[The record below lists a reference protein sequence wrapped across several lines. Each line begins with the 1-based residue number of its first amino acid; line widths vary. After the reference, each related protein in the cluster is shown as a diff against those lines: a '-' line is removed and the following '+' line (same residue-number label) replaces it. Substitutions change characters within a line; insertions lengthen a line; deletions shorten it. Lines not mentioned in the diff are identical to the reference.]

1 MGGVGAQALRAMSTR
16 WVLHVDLDQF
26 QAAVEVRRNPDLAGL
41 PVIVGGNGDPSEPRK
56 VVTCASYPARE
67 FGVHAGMPLRTA
79 ARKCPDATFL
89 PLDTDA
95 YDEASEEVMGLLRD
109 FGHPVEVWGWDEAYV
124 GADVDDP
131 VHLAE
136 QIREVVAAGTG
147 LSCSVGISD
156 NKQRAK
162 VATGFGKPAG
172 IYALTEDNWMAVM
185 GDREVD
191 ALWGVGPKTAKK
203 LAGMGI
209 TTVADLA
216 STDAQL
222 LTSTFGPT
230 TGLWILLLAKGGGDT
245 DVSAEPWVPRSRS
258 HVITFPR
265 DLTDRAEIDSAV
277 VELANQT
284 LEEIVGQG
292 RVVTRVAVTV
302 RTKTFFTRTKI
313 RKLPS
318 VSTDAE
324 TITRTALELLGQFE
338 LDRPVRLLGVRLEL
352 APPDGEHPRRAF
364 RSAGRR
370 RDPVLGF
377 RRALATVQRFQNV
390 STVRTARATRP
401 RRWPQRARE
410 EDVDLPHRQAVGPPH
425 RSLQQVQRPDVGRR
439 VNQESITAHAPK
451 DPVRDVFG

>member
-1 MGGVGAQALRAMSTR
+1 MGEKRMTP

-26 QAAVEVRRNPDLAGL
+26 QAAVEVRRHPELRGR
-41 PVIVGGNGDPSEPRK
+41 PIIVGGNGDPDEPRK

-67 FGVHAGMPLRTA
+67 FGVHAGMPLRAA
-79 ARKCPDATFL
+79 ARKCPDGVFL

-95 YDEASEEVMGLLRD
+95 YDEASEEVMGVLRD
-109 FGHPVEVWGWDEAYV
+109 LGHPVEVWGWDEAYL
-124 GADVDDP
+124 GAEVADP
-131 VHLAE
+131 LALAE
-136 QIREVVAAGTG
+136 QIREVIAAGTG

-172 IYALTEDNWMAVM
+172 IFQLTDANWMAVM
-185 GDREVD
+185 GDRQVD

-203 LAGMGI
+203 LAGMSI

-216 STDAQL
+216 AADATL

-245 DVSAEPWVPRSRS
+245 DVSAQPWVPRSRS

-265 DLTDRAEIDSAV
+265 DLTERPEIDAAV
-277 VELANQT
+277 VDLARQT
-284 LEEIVGQG
+284 LAEVVAQG
-292 RVVTRVAVTV
+292 RVATRVAVTV

-318 VSTDAE
+318 AGTDGDLV
-324 TITRTALELLGQFE
+324 TRTALQLLDQFE

-352 APPDGEHPRRAF
+352 APP
-364 RSAGRR
+364 AG
-370 RDPVLGF
+370 GY
-377 RRALATVQRFQNV
+377 
-390 STVRTARATRP
+390 
-401 RRWPQRARE
+401 
-410 EDVDLPHRQAVGPPH
+410 
-425 RSLQQVQRPDVGRR
+425 
-439 VNQESITAHAPK
+439 
-451 DPVRDVFG
+451 

>member
-1 MGGVGAQALRAMSTR
+1 MGELGAQALRQLSA
-16 WVLHVDLDQF
+16 WILHVDLDQF
-26 QAAVEVRRNPDLAGL
+26 QAAVEIRRHPELDGL
-41 PVIVGGNGDPSEPRK
+41 PVIVGGNGDPTEPRK
-56 VVTCASYPARE
+56 VVTCASYPARG

-79 ARKCPDATFL
+79 ARKCPDAVFV
-89 PLDTDA
+89 PLDTVA

-124 GADVDDP
+124 GADLKDSDDP
-131 VHLAE
+131 INLAQ

-172 IYALTEDNWMAVM
+172 VFALTESNWMTVM

-203 LAGMGI
+203 LAGLGI

-216 STDAQL
+216 ATDATL

-245 DVSAEPWVPRSRS
+245 NVNAEPWLPRSRS

-265 DLTDRAEIDSAV
+265 DLTERAEIDAAV
-277 VELANQT
+277 IDLARQT
-284 LEEIVGQG
+284 HAEIVAQG

-318 VSTDAE
+318 EDTDGAL
-324 TITRTALELLGQFE
+324 ITRTALDLLDQFD

-352 APPDGEHPRRAF
+352 APPPG
-364 RSAGRR
+364 GY
-370 RDPVLGF
+370 
-377 RRALATVQRFQNV
+377 
-390 STVRTARATRP
+390 
-401 RRWPQRARE
+401 
-410 EDVDLPHRQAVGPPH
+410 
-425 RSLQQVQRPDVGRR
+425 
-439 VNQESITAHAPK
+439 
-451 DPVRDVFG
+451 

>member
-1 MGGVGAQALRAMSTR
+1 MTQ
-16 WVLHVDLDQF
+16 WILHVDLDQF
-26 QAAVEVRRNPDLAGL
+26 QAAVEVRRNPHLQGL
-41 PVIVGGNGDPSEPRK
+41 PIVVGGNGDPSEPRK

-67 FGVHAGMPLRTA
+67 FGVRAGMPLRTA
-79 ARKCPDATFL
+79 ARKCPDAVFL

-95 YDEASEEVMGLLRD
+95 YDEASDQVMGLLRD
-109 FGHPVEVWGWDEAYV
+109 LGHPVEVWGWDEAYL
-124 GADVDDP
+124 GAEVDDP
-131 VHLAE
+131 IKLAE

-172 IYALTEDNWMAVM
+172 SYRLTESNWMTVM

-203 LAGMGI
+203 LAALGI

-216 STDAQL
+216 ATDATV

-245 DVSAEPWVPRSRS
+245 TVSAQPWVPRSRS
-258 HVITFPR
+258 HVITFPE
-265 DLTDRAEIDSAV
+265 DLTDRAEIEAAV
-277 VELANQT
+277 VDLARQT
-284 LEEIVGQG
+284 LAEVSDQG

-313 RKLPS
+313 RKL
-318 VSTDAE
+318 VTAGTDAE
-324 TITRTALELLGQFE
+324 LITMTALQLLDEFE

-352 APPDGEHPRRAF
+352 APP
-364 RSAGRR
+364 AG
-370 RDPVLGF
+370 GY
-377 RRALATVQRFQNV
+377 
-390 STVRTARATRP
+390 
-401 RRWPQRARE
+401 
-410 EDVDLPHRQAVGPPH
+410 
-425 RSLQQVQRPDVGRR
+425 
-439 VNQESITAHAPK
+439 
-451 DPVRDVFG
+451 